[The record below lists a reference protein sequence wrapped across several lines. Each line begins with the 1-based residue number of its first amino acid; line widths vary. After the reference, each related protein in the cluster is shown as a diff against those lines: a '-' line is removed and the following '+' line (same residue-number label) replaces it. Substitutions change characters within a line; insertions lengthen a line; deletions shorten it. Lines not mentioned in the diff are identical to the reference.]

1 MEINQIINYLTQ
13 IADSPDKAVKESCER
28 NHKNAVGWVAP
39 YAPEEIIYAANCIP
53 VGLWGGEVELRK
65 ARTYLP
71 AFACSIMQS
80 VMEYETRGTYD
91 ILKAVLIPAMCDT
104 LKCFGQKWKGAC
116 PAIPFVYP
124 QNRRVKSAELFLE
137 NEYRSITKKLEDI
150 LNVDITEEALRE
162 SIILYNDYRLAMR
175 EFTEIAAMH
184 TTTISPTVRH
194 QIIKASYF
202 MDKKEYLCYLRELNE
217 KLRLQPVE
225 QSKNKRVIVS
235 GIMLEPK
242 GILSHFEALGIDVV
256 GDDLAQESRQFRT
269 DVPFAGDALKSLAR
283 QWVNH
288 NACSLAF
295 DPYKQRIQHLV
306 DLAHHF
312 KADGVV
318 LALMKFCDPEEYD
331 VPIIMSRM
339 KEENI
344 PLLVIEVDQQATTF
358 EQINTRLQGFVES
371 MDY

>member
-1 MEINQIINYLTQ
+1 MEINQIINYFKQ
-13 IADSPDKAVKESCER
+13 IADSPGKAVKQSCER

-124 QNRRVKSAELFLE
+124 QNRRAKSAELFLE
-137 NEYRSITKKLEDI
+137 NEYRSIVKKLEDI
-150 LNVDITEEALRE
+150 LNVEITEEALRE

-225 QSKNKRVIVS
+225 HSKNKRVVVS

-269 DVPFAGDALKSLAR
+269 DVPFAGDAIKSLAR
-283 QWVNH
+283 QWTNH
-288 NACSLAF
+288 TCSLAF

-306 DLAHHF
+306 DLTHHF

-331 VPIIMSRM
+331 VPIIMSKM

-344 PLLVIEVDQQATTF
+344 PLLVIEVDQQATAF

-371 MDY
+371 MDI

>member
-1 MEINQIINYLTQ
+1 MEINQIINYLIQ
-13 IADSPDKAVKESCER
+13 IADSPDKAVKQSCRR
-28 NHKNAVGWVAP
+28 NNKNAVGWVAP

-124 QNRRVKSAELFLE
+124 QNRLVKSAEFFLE
-137 NEYRSITKKLEDI
+137 NEFRYIIKELEDI
-150 LNVDITEEALRE
+150 LNTEITEEALRE
-162 SIILYNDYRLAMR
+162 SIILYNDYRSAMR
-175 EFTEIAAMH
+175 EFTEIAAKY
-184 TTTISPTVRH
+184 TTTISSTVRH

-202 MDKKEYLCYLRELNE
+202 MDKKEYLSYIRELND

-225 QSKNKRVIVS
+225 RSKNKRVVVS

-242 GILSHFEALGIDVV
+242 GVLKHFETLGIDVV

-269 DVPFAGDALKSLAR
+269 DVPFAGDALKSLAK
-283 QWVNH
+283 QWINH

-306 DLAHHF
+306 DLVNHH

-344 PLLVIEVDQQATTF
+344 PLLVIEIDQQATSF